1 MKGRMVAF
9 IVFVLVLASGVEAG
23 QWWEK
28 VNFKGDF
35 RHRHEFIRDESM
47 ENANDRN
54 RWRIRL
60 RFSLSGKISEDWSV
74 HTRFATGSDDPV
86 SANQTLDSGFS
97 TKGFHLDR
105 AYFAFHPQA
114 MKCLKLTGGKIERP
128 FLVMDKT
135 ELIWDGDLNPEG
147 MALSLNRSI
156 SKSVDIIINGAF
168 FYVEE
173 RKNSDDTWMAGLQA
187 AVDASPSEKTSM
199 VLGGGYY
206 DYRKLEGMEGIYDPG
221 NFFGN
226 DSRAHQHVDGE
237 DTTTL
242 HLYSFDY
249 DLLEGFVKFG
259 VKQEEVSFQVYG
271 NYVQNIQADS
281 LDKGWLIGGSMT
293 YGDGKGH
300 FKVRANWRELE
311 KNAVVGV
318 FTDSDFRGGG
328 TDGKGLEANV
338 EYGLSDKVNL
348 GISYFRNSKGVEEDL
363 EYNRAQADLKL
374 KF

>member
-1 MKGRMVAF
+1 MKGQMVAF
-9 IVFVLVLASGVEAG
+9 IVFVLMLASGVEAG
-23 QWWEK
+23 QWWEN

-35 RHRHEFIRDESM
+35 RHRHEFIRDESK
-47 ENANDRN
+47 EDVSDRN

-60 RFSLSGKISEDWSV
+60 RFSLSGEISEDWSV

-86 SANQTLDSGFS
+86 SANQTLDGGFS

-147 MALSLNRSI
+147 MALSLNRSV
-156 SKSVDIIINGAF
+156 SENVNMMINGAF

-173 RKNSDDTWMAGLQA
+173 RKESDDTWMVGLQA
-187 AVDASPSEKTSM
+187 AVDASPSEKTKL

-206 DYRKLEGMEGIYDPG
+206 DYRNLEGMEGMYDPG
-221 NFFGN
+221 EFFGN

-237 DTTTL
+237 DTTTVN
-242 HLYSFDY
+242 LYSFDY
-249 DLLEGFVKFG
+249 DLLEGFAKFG
-259 VKQEEVSFQVYG
+259 VKQEEVSFQIYG

-311 KNAVVGV
+311 RNAVVGA

-348 GISYFRNSKGVEEDL
+348 GISYFMNSKGVEEDL
-363 EYNRAQADLKL
+363 EYNRAQADLKV